1 MPLLQ
6 LSFAS
11 GEDSLAV
18 SRFSVTEA
26 MSSLFDVS
34 VWARSPSEDI
44 DFDAIVG
51 KPAVFKINRGLK
63 EGASDRATRR
73 FAGICSYMEQ
83 IDAEPTGAS
92 TYFLRIVPA
101 MWMLTQRRNHRV
113 FQHLSAPQIVKRLL
127 KEWSLEARWKIE
139 ADRYPKLEYRVQ
151 YGESD
156 FNFIRRILEES
167 GISFSFT
174 DDNDR
179 ASDPI
184 FWDRPSSNDVRPGGA
199 IHFVDS
205 PSESAEEEFVTEV
218 RLAHEVRP
226 GKVAIR
232 DFDFRRNPE
241 FKLVAEAT
249 GRSRRD
255 DKMEQHFYEPGA
267 FLVDVEK
274 GEGKTPVADDRGAA
288 RHDEKAGKDL
298 AVMRWQAERVTRR
311 AVSFE
316 TNALDLSPGTVFSM
330 ARHPRPDLAAK
341 EKLLVIES
349 SIEGASDDE
358 WHVSGRAVFASK
370 PYRPQIVTPKPQIHS
385 VQSAIVV
392 GPKGQEIHTDEFGR
406 VRVQF
411 HWDREGHFDETS
423 SCWMR
428 VSQGWA
434 GAGFGMFTL
443 PRVGT
448 EVLVGFFEGDPDQP
462 VVVGRVFNNTAR
474 VPYKLPEHRTV
485 STWKSDST
493 PRSDGFNEIKF
504 DDDKGNELVYIQAER
519 DLRKLVKADET
530 ETTGANRTISV
541 GANRTSTVAAA
552 DNTTVGAMFSA
563 KMAGAPTGIEMV
575 NGKIAMSTGQATI
588 TIEGPNITMDAA
600 AKILLQAASA
610 IEVNA
615 ATTIKVGAGATV
627 IVQSEGGDVVIQ
639 GGPMVRINPKDMRSE
654 VGDFAGGPD
663 GGAPED
669 DDIPEGPP
677 GADIDGDVARAK
689 ERQGHSPENV
699 AFLNNE
705 LAAAAGGDPKDEAY
719 NNFRLGVLGKALGLP
734 EGAILRMAGKRYQA
748 KHGASPERGDPGNG
762 LFGGVAPYGNS
773 PKNQE
778 MLEKG
783 FAYFYENHAG

>member
-44 DFDAIVG
+44 DLDSIVG
-51 KPAVFKINRGLK
+51 KPAVFKCSRGLSG
-63 EGASDRATRR
+63 GARDRATRR
-73 FAGICSYMEQ
+73 FAGIVSFMEQ

-101 MWMLTQRRNHRV
+101 MWLLTQRRNHRV
-113 FQHLSAPQIVKRLL
+113 FQHLSVPAIVKRLL
-127 KEWSLEARWKIE
+127 KEWSLEARWKIDE
-139 ADRYPKLEYRVQ
+139 DRYPKLEYRVQ

-156 FNFIRRILEES
+156 FNFIRRLLEEA

-184 FWDRPSSNDVRPGGA
+184 FWDRPSSNDVRSGGP

-205 PSESAEEEFVTEV
+205 PSESSEEEFVTDV
-218 RLAHEVRP
+218 RIAHEVRP

-232 DFDFRRNPE
+232 DFDFRRSPE
-241 FKLVAEAT
+241 FKLLAEAT

-255 DKMEQHFYEPGA
+255 DKLEQHFYEPGA

-288 RHDEKAGKDL
+288 RHDEKAAKEL
-298 AVMRWQAERVTRR
+298 AVMRWQSERVTRR

-330 ARHPRPDLAAK
+330 RRHPRPDLGSK

-349 SIEGASDDE
+349 SIEGGSDEE
-358 WHVSGRAVFASK
+358 WQVTGRAVFASK
-370 PYRPQIVTPKPQIHS
+370 PYRPPIVTPKPQIHS

-411 HWDREGHFDETS
+411 HWDREGNFDETS

-428 VSQGWA
+428 VSQGST
-434 GAGFGMFTL
+434 GGGFGMFML

-504 DDDKGNELVYIQAER
+504 DDERGNELVSIQAER
-519 DLRKLVKADET
+519 DLKKLVKADET

-552 DNTTVGAMFSA
+552 DNTTVGSMFSA
-563 KMAGAPTGIEMV
+563 RMAGAPTGIEMV
-575 NGKIAMSTGQATI
+575 NGRIAMSTGEATI
-588 TIEGPNITMDAA
+588 TIEGPNITMEAA
-600 AKILLQAASA
+600 ARILLQAASA

-615 ATTIKVGAGATV
+615 AATIKVGAGATV
-627 IVQSEGGDVVIQ
+627 VVQSEGGDVVIQ
-639 GGPMVRINPKDMRSE
+639 GGPMVRINPRDRRSE
-654 VGDFAGGPD
+654 MADFSGGPD
-663 GGAPED
+663 GTAPED

-677 GADIDGDVARAK
+677 GADIDGDAVKAK
-689 ERQGHSPENV
+689 ERQGYSPENV
-699 AFLNNE
+699 AFFKNE
-705 LAAAAGGDPKDEAY
+705 LAGAAEGDPKEEAY
-719 NNFRLGVLGKALGLP
+719 RNFRLGVMGKALGLP

-748 KHGASPERGDPGNG
+748 KHGASPDRGDPGNG
-762 LFGGVAPYGNS
+762 IFGGTAPYGNS
-773 PKNQE
+773 PSNLE